1 MSNILIQLA
10 FPQENVHLSYRA
22 RFATHYLAGCG

>member
-1 MSNILIQLA
+1 MFNIFTQLA
-10 FPQENVHLSYRA
+10 FPQEKAHLSYRA